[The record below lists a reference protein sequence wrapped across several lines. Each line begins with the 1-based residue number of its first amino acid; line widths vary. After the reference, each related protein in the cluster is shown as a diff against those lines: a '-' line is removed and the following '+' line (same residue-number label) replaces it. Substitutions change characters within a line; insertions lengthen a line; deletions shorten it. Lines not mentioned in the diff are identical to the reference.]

1 VIPIYHV
8 GDSRRPHSAF
18 NGFRAMH
25 RVPPPGKGV

>member
-1 VIPIYHV
+1 VIPVHHV

-25 RVPPPGKGV
+25 RVPLPRKGV